1 MPQTLSDK
9 LYDQYKLRASESLR
23 GGSNLAGRTQPTQL
37 EPRPKANI
45 QDVGKYP
52 EWYTPV
58 GDESPDSGLINA
70 IGVVCGVLLTLDYL
84 AFPELL

>member
-23 GGSNLAGRTQPTQL
+23 GGSKLAGRTQPTQL
-37 EPRPKANI
+37 EPRPKVNI

-70 IGVVCGVLLTLDYL
+70 IGVGMCSLLDTG
-84 AFPELL
+84 